1 MKEGKCPNLV
11 LIRKDF
17 KSFVSDTLAITKFV
31 LQWRIHA
38 SVGLADHP
46 RDHVMAAV
54 AAAEVVAET
63 EAETE
68 AGNVMVDT
76 GPVAVH
82 TAAAATNA
90 ANGVILVVIAI
101 CAGAARIA
109 NVAAAEAGAEAQG
122 DKNLL
127 SESFYC
133 PRSLF
138 SRFYFL
144 ACVFASIFCSFGAS
158 EFMPKLLPEQ
168 SAFT

>member
-1 MKEGKCPNLV
+1 MLWRLWIEH
-11 LIRKDF
+11 
-17 KSFVSDTLAITKFV
+17 TLAITKFV

-38 SVGLADHP
+38 NVGLADHP

-63 EAETE
+63 EA
-68 AGNVMVDT
+68 GNVMADT

-109 NVAAAEAGAEAQG
+109 NVAAEEAGAEAQVIHRVAAVRIRALRRRRG
-122 DKNLL
+122 AVNNSIRIDRDDKPTKNQRKILNAVLISILNLI
-127 SESFYC
+127 FKV
-133 PRSLF
+133 PMNFSLF
-138 SRFYFL
+138 FL
-144 ACVFASIFCSFGAS
+144 FFIQF
-158 EFMPKLLPEQ
+158 
-168 SAFT
+168 